1 MSELYT
7 DIRKYGNKI
16 LHRGYKNGVRIHE
29 EVAFKPSAFI
39 PTTEKGTE
47 WKTLYGIPVIKK
59 DFNSIKD
66 CENFYR
72 EYDGLSNLEIHGMR
86 KYPVQFS
93 HDRYPNKI
101 DIDRSVIKSGFI
113 DIEVHD
119 DFIEGF
125 PYPHK
130 AEFSVVTISIVTSTN
145 KIWVASLKPDDKN
158 FNIENS
164 LSSEGIIYP
173 IEYHQFNKN
182 QEKELLLKFL
192 EFLRT
197 EDFDILSGWNSDGF
211 DLPYLYNRISKML
224 GESNANKLS
233 PWGNCYIREYEKF
246 NQINSEL
253 SIHGIQSLDYL
264 KVFQKFGLIVF
275 GPQENLK
282 LNTIAKTVLGAE
294 KLDYSEYSNLSALYK
309 ENPKLHTEYCI
320 QDALLV
326 KRLEDKLRYFN
337 IIYSMAYKGKV
348 NYEETLGVTA
358 FWDSYIYGEL
368 LKDNICVPPLKYS
381 SSDEQYEGA
390 YVKEVIPGLYEWMLG
405 IDIAALYPTTIYQF
419 NISPETMG
427 EYVPGVSVES
437 LLAGE
442 FPEVPEGFNL
452 TANGWT
458 YNSTKLG
465 IIPRLIIEGLNER
478 DLLKV
483 QLNEYKAK
491 KEQSNSENFK
501 NIILDLEADQSS
513 VKLRLNSL
521 YGALGTGSFRYFD
534 IRLAESITKTGQVIN
549 RSSENAINSYLQKI
563 IGDTKDRIIAMD
575 TDSVAGDSLVYCN
588 GNKIKI
594 EDLYNKFSEYV
605 YFDDF
610 NKNYVKPTAD
620 VFTLSFNK
628 NTKSIESKPINYI
641 MKHRVTKKMYNII
654 CNGNNVIVTEDH
666 SIEVLRD
673 GNIISVRPSELDVK
687 KDKIISI
694 DTRQS
699 VSIGMIKC
707 QENIVSKTG

>member
-1 MSELYT
+1 
-7 DIRKYGNKI
+7 
-16 LHRGYKNGVRIHE
+16 
-29 EVAFKPSAFI
+29 
-39 PTTEKGTE
+39 
-47 WKTLYGIPVIKK
+47 
-59 DFNSIKD
+59 
-66 CENFYR
+66 
-72 EYDGLSNLEIHGMR
+72 
-86 KYPVQFS
+86 
-93 HDRYPNKI
+93 
-101 DIDRSVIKSGFI
+101 
-113 DIEVHD
+113 
-119 DFIEGF
+119 
-125 PYPHK
+125 
-130 AEFSVVTISIVTSTN
+130 
-145 KIWVASLKPDDKN
+145 
-158 FNIENS
+158 
-164 LSSEGIIYP
+164 
-173 IEYHQFNKN
+173 
-182 QEKELLLKFL
+182 
-192 EFLRT
+192 
-197 EDFDILSGWNSDGF
+197 
-211 DLPYLYNRISKML
+211 
-224 GESNANKLS
+224 
-233 PWGNCYIREYEKF
+233 
-246 NQINSEL
+246 
-253 SIHGIQSLDYL
+253 
-264 KVFQKFGLIVF
+264 
-275 GPQENLK
+275 
-282 LNTIAKTVLGAE
+282 
-294 KLDYSEYSNLSALYK
+294 
-309 ENPKLHTEYCI
+309 
-320 QDALLV
+320 
-326 KRLEDKLRYFN
+326 
-337 IIYSMAYKGKV
+337 
-348 NYEETLGVTA
+348 
-358 FWDSYIYGEL
+358 
-368 LKDNICVPPLKYS
+368 
-381 SSDEQYEGA
+381 
-390 YVKEVIPGLYEWMLG
+390 
-405 IDIAALYPTTIYQF
+405 
-419 NISPETMG
+419 MG

-442 FPEVPEGFNL
+442 FPEVPDGFNL

-521 YGALGTGSFRYFD
+521 YGALGTGSFRYFG